1 VEAAVG
7 QAGTAPAPSA
17 FVSGFEA
24 EEKVV
29 IKELTKEFVVKERI
43 VTALAGV
50 DMTIREGEFV
60 CIVGPSGCGK
70 TTLLRI
76 LAGLETAT
84 AGEIRIVHRNRQ
96 KPLNSMVFQDQSVFP
111 WMTVRKNIG
120 FGLACRRVP
129 AKEIEATVDNYIKMI
144 GLQKFADALPHQ
156 LSGGMKQRVSVARAF
171 ANDPEILLMDEPFAA
186 LDEQNKIML
195 QEELLKIWG
204 AQRKTV
210 IFITHSI
217 DEALILADRVII
229 MTSHPG
235 TFKVSVEVDLP
246 RPRLIADLRQDKRFN
261 ELFTYLW
268 GVLREEVRKAKASEG
283 LTFEDE
289 DGAGG
294 ERCEDSVICDESKL
308 VL

>member
-1 VEAAVG
+1 VTNQKIILTG
-7 QAGTAPAPSA
+7 
-17 FVSGFEA
+17 
-24 EEKVV
+24 
-29 IKELTKEFVVKERI
+29 LTKHFDVKGRTVVAMKD
-43 VTALAGV
+43 V
-50 DMTIREGEFV
+50 DLTINEGEFV

-70 TTLLRI
+70 TTLLRV

-84 AGEIRIVHRNRQ
+84 SGRMEIAHSDPS
-96 KPLNSMVFQDQSVFP
+96 KPLNSMVFQDQSIFP
-111 WMTVRKNIG
+111 WMSVRKNIG
-120 FGLACRRVP
+120 FGLHCRRVP
-129 AKEIEATVDNYIKMI
+129 KKEIEVVVDHYIKMI

-195 QEELLKIWG
+195 QEELLKIWEG
-204 AQRKTV
+204 SDKTV

-235 TFKVSVEVDLP
+235 TFKVSVPVELP
-246 RPRLIADLRQDKRFN
+246 RPRRIAELRNEPHFN
-261 ELFTYLW
+261 ALFTELW
-268 GVLREEVRKAKASEG
+268 AELRDEVRKAKESEG
-283 LTFEDE
+283 LTFEDGD
-289 DGAGG
+289 DGRGG
-294 ERCEDSVICDESKL
+294 GDNCEGSAICDESTF